1 MSTTNAI
8 TEKKAKKPAVKKTTK
23 PIKLVQPEITVTNI
37 PVAKKQATKS
47 QPKMGVEKT
56 LKKSTPKKMM
66 VTESIQPSVRKKS
79 IPEKNSHMHIT
90 FQLRFHTSYGQSL
103 YLCGNHPLLGNNDI
117 ASAISLQYFN
127 DEMWFVTIEWPTDTV
142 NDSDIAYYYILKNQD
157 GSMTFDHGN
166 DKHFNPSD
174 NPKKQLKLIDAWNH
188 AGYIENSFYTR
199 PFKNVLLRSTS
210 TVVKDT
216 PKVITHQFKVKAPL
230 LAPGQTLCLLG
241 SAKEFGAWDSANPI
255 LLSKA
260 AGSDWYIAELNL
272 EKAAFPIA
280 YKYGVYDAINKTFV
294 QYEGGNNRV
303 IFDVPEQ
310 DKRTVISDGFAILPN
325 NTWKG
330 AGIAIPVF
338 SLRTGKSFGVGE
350 FTDLHALTDWAK
362 LVGLRLIQILPIN
375 DTTATHTWN
384 DSYPYAA
391 ISAFALHPMFINLS
405 KVVNSKNAKLL
416 DGLADQQ
423 IALNQLDVVDYEAVM
438 QIKMDVLTKIFA
450 SQKTE
455 TFESADYKDFF
466 AQNEHWLKPY
476 AAFCYLRDQYG
487 TADFNQWPAFRHFKQ
502 ADVESLCA
510 ETAASFDDIA
520 LHFFIQYHLHVQLKA
535 ATTYAHENGIV
546 VKGDIPI
553 GIYRY
558 SVDAWQQ
565 PELYHMEMQAGAPP
579 DDFAVKGQNW
589 GFPTYNWQ
597 KMQEN
602 GFDWWQKRFAQMSH
616 YFDAFRI
623 DHILGFF
630 RIWSIPM
637 DAVEGIMGRFVPAIP
652 VHINEFGERG
662 IWFDYQRYTKP
673 FINDGVLWQVF
684 GYDNEK
690 VKAEFLDYNGQGGFQ
705 LKPAFDTQ
713 RKVEQY
719 FATLPQDA
727 HNDNIKHGLFDLI
740 SNVIL
745 FEVEGSQG
753 QQYHFRFGI
762 ESISSFQQLENDT
775 KNKLKALYVN
785 YFFRRQDDFW
795 MKEAMKK
802 LPALR
807 RTTDMLICGE
817 DLGLV
822 PDCVPDVMK
831 QLGMLSLEIQRMPK
845 DAKRSFFHPNDAPY
859 MSVVTPSTHDM
870 STIRGWWE
878 EDKERIQQFF
888 NNEMGQW
895 GDAPFFCEAWINKA
909 IVLQHLYSPAMWSI
923 FQLQDILGSDD
934 ELRRDNP
941 NDERIN
947 VPANPKH
954 YWRYRMHLTIEQ
966 LMQQESFNKELNISI
981 TSSGR

>member
-1 MSTTNAI
+1 LPLSTRNAI
-8 TEKKAKKPAVKKTTK
+8 PENKAVKPTAKKSIKRSIKAAPSIQLVQTVVAKQVNGTKTDTALKTTKQTAVKKVVAEK
-23 PIKLVQPEITVTNI
+23 
-37 PVAKKQATKS
+37 PVAKKKAATVKS
-47 QPKMGVEKT
+47 KYMK
-56 LKKSTPKKMM
+56 
-66 VTESIQPSVRKKS
+66 
-79 IPEKNSHMHIT
+79 IT
-90 FQLRFHTSYGQSL
+90 FQLRFHTVYGQQL
-103 YLCGNHPLLGNNDI
+103 FLCGNHPLLGNGQVE
-117 ASAISLQYFN
+117 SALPMQYFN
-127 DEMWFVTIEWPTDTV
+127 DEMWTLTLDWPADAK
-142 NDSDIAYYYILKNQD
+142 NEQPISYFYMLKNED
-157 GSMTFDHGN
+157 GSLTFDHGY
-166 DKHFNPSD
+166 DKTFHPATLQ
-174 NPKKQLKLIDAWNH
+174 KKHVKLIDSWNH
-188 AGYIENSFYTR
+188 AGYIENSFYAR
-199 PFKNVLLRSTS
+199 PFKNVLLAKATAQIQQTS
-210 TVVKDT
+210 KQV
-216 PKVITHQFKVKAPL
+216 THQFKVKAPL
-230 LAPGQTLCLLG
+230 LGPGQTLCIIG
-241 SAKEFGAWDSANPI
+241 SDAQLGAWSSENPV
-255 LLSKA
+255 LLHKHGNEDWHVA
-260 AGSDWYIAELNL
+260 ALNL
-272 EKAAFPIA
+272 EKSNFPIA
-280 YKYGVYDAINKTFV
+280 YKYGVYDTINNQFV

-303 IFDVPEQ
+303 VFEVPE
-310 DKRTVISDGFAILPN
+310 KEKLTVITDGFAQLPN

-338 SLRTGKSFGVGE
+338 SLRTANSFGVGE
-350 FTDLHALTDWAK
+350 FTDLNALTDWAK
-362 LVGLRLIQILPIN
+362 LVGLKLIQILPIN

-405 KVVNSKNAKLL
+405 KVATTKNAKLVEE
-416 DGLADQQ
+416 LAPEQQ
-423 IALNQLDVVDYEAVM
+423 ALNSLGTVDYEAVM
-438 QIKMDVLTKIFA
+438 KVKMATMSKLFA
-450 SQKTE
+450 KQYKE
-455 TFESADYKDFF
+455 TFATEDYKSFF
-466 AQNEHWLKPY
+466 SQNEHWLKPY
-476 AAFCYLRDQYG
+476 AVFCYLRDQYH
-487 TADFNQWPAFRHFKQ
+487 TADFNQWPAFRNYKKE
-502 ADVESLCA
+502 DVESLCA
-510 ETAASFDDIA
+510 NDAGSFEDIA
-520 LHFFIQYHLHVQLKA
+520 LHYFIQYHLHLQLKA
-535 ATTYAHENGIV
+535 ATAYAHSNGIV

-597 KMQEN
+597 KMQED

-652 VHINEFGERG
+652 IHINEFGEKG

-673 FINDGVLWQVF
+673 FINDGVLWQIF
-684 GYDNEK
+684 GYNNEK
-690 VKAEFLDYNGQGGFQ
+690 VKAVFLDYTGNGLYQ

-713 RKVEQY
+713 RKVAQY
-719 FATLPQDA
+719 FATLEQSEANDA
-727 HNDNIKHGLFDLI
+727 LMQGLFDLI

-762 ESISSFQQLENDT
+762 ETTSSFQSLEQST
-775 KNKLKALYVN
+775 KDKLKELYIN

-795 MKEAMKK
+795 RKEAMNM

-845 DAKRSFFHPNDAPY
+845 DPKRPFFHPNDAPY

-878 EDKERIQQFF
+878 EDKERIQQFY
-888 NNEMGQW
+888 NKELGQW
-895 GDAPFFCEAWINKA
+895 GEAPYFCEAWINKA

-923 FQLQDILGSDD
+923 FQMQDILGTDNK
-934 ELRRDNP
+934 LRRENP
-941 NDERIN
+941 EEERIN

-954 YWRYRMHLTIEQ
+954 YWRYRMHISFEQ
-966 LMQQESFNKELNISI
+966 LMQEEAFNDDLKASLKA
-981 TSSGR
+981 SGR